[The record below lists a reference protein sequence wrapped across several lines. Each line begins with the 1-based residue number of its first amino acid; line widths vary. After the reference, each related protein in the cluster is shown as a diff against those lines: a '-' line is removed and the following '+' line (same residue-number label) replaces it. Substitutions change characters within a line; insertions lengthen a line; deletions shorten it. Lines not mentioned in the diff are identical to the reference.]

1 MFTPLYTVCE
11 GRFSTSWVFVIP
23 LLQQLSNEMSTI
35 RQRLAQCGDTRRCQR
50 SRGLSR
56 LAARVWA
63 RARGCAQASP
73 LHRVGCRANAPIRTC
88 VVGSWYH
95 PDGRQTKSTKT
106 KRALSYDVRL
116 SFVCLS
122 FVKRRRYEYRFRK
135 LVVTQLQQHV
145 TSKSRPV
152 RRRPLVESPTEPLIG
167 SYCALLTPSRCPLQ
181 RPKKEIVDH
190 QRFIYHTALMAA
202 LAAPVTT

>member
-1 MFTPLYTVCE
+1 MRDPNQ
-11 GRFSTSWVFVIP
+11 RK
-23 LLQQLSNEMSTI
+23 LSARHYSAAQTLPAASRMTRMPRHDSRSATI
-35 RQRLAQCGDTRRCQR
+35 RHQLQSLQTHTNSGHGR
-50 SRGLSR
+50 
-56 LAARVWA
+56 
-63 RARGCAQASP
+63 
-73 LHRVGCRANAPIRTC
+73 I
-88 VVGSWYH
+88 VGSWYH

-106 KRALSYDVRL
+106 KRALSYDLRL

-135 LVVTQLQQHV
+135 LVVTQLQQQV

-152 RRRPLVESPTEPLIG
+152 RRRPLMESPTEPLIG

-190 QRFIYHTALMAA
+190 QRYFINHTALMAA
-202 LAAPVTT
+202 LAAPVTTSTSQ